1 MALFAQ
7 CESGGVLVGGRVP
20 VAVNFV
26 SEGVKARYN
35 SIMGTLLAGSHYH
48 LQIIGDAVRFVREPA

>member
-1 MALFAQ
+1 
-7 CESGGVLVGGRVP
+7 VLVGGRVP

-35 SIMGTLLAGSHYH
+35 SILLAA
-48 LQIIGDAVRFVREPA
+48 LLA